1 MLDASCHPHL
11 LLYALPLA
19 HLLLQTLLRQLC
31 EAAALG
37 PLVGDLASHYTVD
50 ENKQR
55 FELLA
60 GGDQTHTLASV
71 MGRAYGE
78 GSHHLVPFG
87 QLLLDDIS
95 GVGVGGMILGECPQ
109 VALASRGNYFPRGT
123 RARCGEGA
131 AGLLE

>member
-1 MLDASCHPHL
+1 
-11 LLYALPLA
+11 
-19 HLLLQTLLRQLC
+19 
-31 EAAALG
+31 
-37 PLVGDLASHYTVD
+37 VD

-87 QLLLDDIS
+87 QLLLDDIVV
-95 GVGVGGMILGECPQ
+95 VGVGSMILG
-109 VALASRGNYFPRGT
+109 G
-123 RARCGEGA
+123 
-131 AGLLE
+131 